1 MWLLEK
7 SVKDAIETAVSSGF
21 VPTAQQQADFMA
33 RAFADGNSGGPRLL
47 AVAGDKAEIAITG
60 VLTGAPNF
68 FAWLFGGDNTTY
80 SDIIAAVAAANQ
92 DPSIKT
98 IDYRID
104 SPGGEFDGLFQTI
117 EAMNQVKKPTRV
129 VGVNKVASA
138 AYAIAAQAD
147 TIEAANAA
155 TRFGSVGVVA
165 TFGVSDDVVEITSS
179 NAPKKRPD
187 VRTEEGK
194 AVVREQL
201 DAMERVFMEAIAG
214 GRGTTVEKIIADYG
228 QGGMLLAGDAM
239 KRGMI
244 DTIAKPALAVVSP
257 AKSTTADGGKRGTK
271 AMDLK
276 ELKAQHPEIYAAAVQ
291 EGVNQERERVTGHII
306 MGEASGHMKL
316 AMECIQDGSG
326 FNPVINAKYNAAA
339 MNKGDRGNRAS
350 DEQDVEAA
358 VNGKQVKKGD
368 DVSKEDAFA
377 AAVLAEMGVSNV

>member
-1 MWLLEK
+1 MWLLEQ

-68 FAWLFGGDNTTY
+68 FAWLFGGGNTTY

-138 AYAIAAQAD
+138 AYAIAAQGD
-147 TIEAANAA
+147 TIEASNAA

-165 TFGVSDDVVEITSS
+165 TFGVSDEIVEITSS

-214 GRGTTVEKIIADYG
+214 GRGTTVEKIIADFG

-244 DTIAKPALAVVSP
+244 DTIAKPALAVVNP
-257 AKSTTADGGKRGTK
+257 AKSTTADGGKRGMK

-291 EGVNQERERVTGHII
+291 EGVSQERDRVTAHLV
-306 MGEASGHMKL
+306 MGEASGDVKT
-316 AMECIQDGSG
+316 AIGAIKDGSG
-326 FNPVINAKYNAAA
+326 MTATLQAQYLAAG
-339 MNKGDRGNRAS
+339 MNKADRGNRAS
-350 DEQDVEAA
+350 DEQDVENA
-358 VNGKQVKKGD
+358 VDGKQKNKGSDVKA
-368 DVSKEDAFA
+368 EDAFA
-377 AAVLAEMGVSNV
+377 DAVCKELGVSNV